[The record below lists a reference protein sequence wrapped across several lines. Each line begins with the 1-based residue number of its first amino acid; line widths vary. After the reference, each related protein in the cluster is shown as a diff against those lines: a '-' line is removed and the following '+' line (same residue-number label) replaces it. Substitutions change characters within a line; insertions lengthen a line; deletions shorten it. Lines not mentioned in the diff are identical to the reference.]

1 MSLEIKKLY
10 KYFGEKLVL
19 KNINIKAINGERLGF
34 LGINGSGKTT
44 LLNSIYYR
52 EFKTSGEV
60 NRYYSDYY
68 DDCVFIK
75 DQPDVYNYLTVDE
88 YYEFFKKMV
97 KSSDLD
103 DYSQRYGELKKGLK
117 LEGYKE
123 VLIKDLSFGN
133 KRKLYIASLLSLP
146 SRLYLI
152 DEPTNGLDTQSIIFL
167 REFLKS
173 DYFAESIVLL
183 SSHLLEFVEKVSIR
197 YFVLSEGLTEVN
209 SNQCLEST
217 YLSLT

>member
-1 MSLEIKKLY
+1 M
-10 KYFGEKLVL
+10 
-19 KNINIKAINGERLGF
+19 
-34 LGINGSGKTT
+34 
-44 LLNSIYYR
+44 
-52 EFKTSGEV
+52 
-60 NRYYSDYY
+60 
-68 DDCVFIK
+68 
-75 DQPDVYNYLTVDE
+75 
-88 YYEFFKKMV
+88 
-97 KSSDLD
+97 
-103 DYSQRYGELKKGLK
+103 
-117 LEGYKE
+117 
-123 VLIKDLSFGN
+123 
-133 KRKLYIASLLSLP
+133 IASLLSLP